1 MSSRI
6 LVRYFGSIRD
16 EAGISE
22 ETLEIPDGWDVG
34 RAIEYMVNKHNILAS
49 RERHLLFA
57 LNKKYT
63 ERDAKLNN
71 GDELAIFPMVSGG

>member
-22 ETLEIPDGWDVG
+22 ETVEIPDGWNVG
-34 RAIEYMVNKHNILAS
+34 ETVEHMANKHSLRVS
-49 RERHLLFA
+49 RNGHFLFA
-57 LNKKYT
+57 LNQEYT
-63 ERDAKLNN
+63 ERDTKLND